1 MYDPIISSDLIR
13 GNIDTIILS
22 VLLQGDNYG
31 YQIIK
36 MLYTKSGNR
45 FELKEPTLYSSLRRM
60 EKQGWIASYW
70 GEETQGG
77 RRKYYRITEL
87 GQELYEKNLKEW
99 FLARNLIDRLIAVE
113 EEEEV

>member
-36 MLYTKSGNR
+36 TLYTKSGNR

-77 RRKYYRITEL
+77 RRKYYKITEH
-87 GQELYEKNLKEW
+87 GRELYERNFNEW
-99 FLARNLIDRLIAVE
+99 LTARDLIDRLIAVG